1 MGSLNDWPLNS
12 DSPLVGIVGGIL
24 LTIAMLSG
32 GTGM

>member
-1 MGSLNDWPLNS
+1 MGSLKDWLLDS

-32 GTGM
+32 GSGM

>member
-1 MGSLNDWPLNS
+1 MGSVYDWLLDS